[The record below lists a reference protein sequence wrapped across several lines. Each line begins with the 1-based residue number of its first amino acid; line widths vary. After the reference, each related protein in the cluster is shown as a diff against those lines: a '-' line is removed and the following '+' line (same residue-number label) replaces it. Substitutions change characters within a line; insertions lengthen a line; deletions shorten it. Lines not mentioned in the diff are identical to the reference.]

1 MRNCS
6 RSELMSVVR
15 ARTEN
20 QSWLKFYSDL
30 LGQHSLHTVLLTLA
44 RLRQSAATAGVRG
57 FIKDTKISS
66 LGSLYCL

>member
-1 MRNCS
+1 
-6 RSELMSVVR
+6 MSVVR

-57 FIKDTKISS
+57 SI
-66 LGSLYCL
+66 